1 MRVFIAV
8 LVLIFNFQS
17 WTKADDISDFE
28 IEGISIGDSAL
39 DFFSESEIKKN
50 SKNYFKDKTYTP
62 VQTKDYPFFKIYDGV
77 DFSFKTT
84 DKKFTIVRISGAIYY
99 YDKVKECLIKQIQ
112 IVDEIS
118 LMLKKR
124 KPKIYDKPFMGD
136 STGKSRH
143 HQAIFW
149 FDSGDAID
157 VSCYDYFDKVSNL
170 DHLAVRVVRKE
181 YVDFLNSNPYD

>member
-1 MRVFIAV
+1 MMR
-8 LVLIFNFQS
+8 LLLILILTLSFQNL
-17 WTKADDISDFE
+17 TRADDIRDFQ
-28 IEGISIGDSAL
+28 IEGMSVGDSAL
-39 DFFSESEIKKN
+39 DYFSKKDIEKN
-50 SKNYFKDKTYTP
+50 SRNYFKDKTYTP
-62 VQTKDYPFFKIYDGV
+62 VQTTDYPFFKIYDGV

-84 DKKFTIVRISGAIYY
+84 DKKFTIVRMSGAIDYHE
-99 YDKVKECLIKQIQ
+99 KVKECLIKQIQ
-112 IVDEIS
+112 IVEEIS

-124 KPKIYDKPFMGD
+124 KPKINNIPFMGD

-157 VSCYDYFDKVSNL
+157 ISCYDYFDKHSNL
-170 DHLAVRVVRKE
+170 DHLAVRVVKKE

>member
-1 MRVFIAV
+1 MKRLL
-8 LVLIFNFQS
+8 LVLILTFSFQTL
-17 WTKADDISDFE
+17 TKANDISDFE
-28 IEGISIGDSAL
+28 IEGMSIGDSAL
-39 DFFSESEIKKN
+39 DYFSKKDIEKN
-50 SKNYFKDKTYTP
+50 SRNYFKDKTYTP

-84 DKKFTIVRISGAIYY
+84 DKKFIIVRMSGAIHYHE
-99 YDKVKECLIKQIQ
+99 KVKECLIKQIQ

-124 KPKIYDKPFMGD
+124 KPKIYDNPFIGD
-136 STGKSRH
+136 LTGKSRH

-157 VSCYDYFDKVSNL
+157 VSCYDYFDKDSNL